1 MFLVGRSSENR
12 EGAAEPKMDVHE
24 VEAGRCHGLTTQQ
37 DLMGPMIGDWFEFTV
52 WFLSS
57 SMSGKRY
64 EVPESKPAGQK
75 NGHVKFKNKP
85 LYPSVR
91 ISQTPI
97 QGSGKG
103 PPSSAEEPHSSMFIV
118 SLSNYKQRAA
128 RSLH

>member
-75 NGHVKFKNKP
+75 NGPRKVQK
-85 LYPSVR
+85 
-91 ISQTPI
+91 QTSIPFR
-97 QGSGKG
+97 SDL
-103 PPSSAEEPHSSMFIV
+103 ANPHTR
-118 SLSNYKQRAA
+118 KRQRASVLSRGTA
-128 RSLH
+128 LIHVHRKLVEL